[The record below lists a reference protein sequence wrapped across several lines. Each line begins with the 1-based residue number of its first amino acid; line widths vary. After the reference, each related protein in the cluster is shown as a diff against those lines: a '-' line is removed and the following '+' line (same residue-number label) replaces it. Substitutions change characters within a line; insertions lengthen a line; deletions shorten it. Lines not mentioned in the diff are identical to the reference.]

1 MNRSLAAILSLAVV
15 MPASALAKEPVAVK
29 VCGKTRCHESKDKQA
44 IAPLVNGGPPT
55 EPPIQA
61 SGWYSSTIAIG
72 GEGPG
77 ASFTVA
83 IVPSQGLVRSEPVKG
98 GGGFTWLRMS
108 PETRAE
114 YARLT
119 AGLEPRPASAL
130 AGVAEAPPPSPESSS
145 AGAPAWPWLLGVA
158 LLLSADAIAVL
169 RRRAAF
175 GG

>member
-44 IAPLVNGGPPT
+44 IAPLVNGGPPS
-55 EPPIQA
+55 EPPNQA

-98 GGGFTWLRMS
+98 GGGVTWLRMS
-108 PETRAE
+108 PETRAGD
-114 YARLT
+114 ARLP
-119 AGLEPRPASAL
+119 AGPEPRPAGDP
-130 AGVAEAPPPSPESSS
+130 AGGARAPPP
-145 AGAPAWPWLLGVA
+145 AP
-158 LLLSADAIAVL
+158 
-169 RRRAAF
+169 RAPP
-175 GG
+175 